1 MSAETFPTPFV
12 YDISILME
20 IMDEFLSAV
29 INGDDANLSAE
40 AQRVRDLLPPSWE
53 QMVMVELPAPTEK
66 DPETAI
72 WKVDG
77 HEVQAMYVKGYSP
90 EVWVK
95 NVRTAVR
102 DPRGVALALL
112 AATDRNP

>member
-1 MSAETFPTPFV
+1 MTETYPTPFV

-20 IMDEFLSAV
+20 VMDEFLSAV
-29 INGDDANLSAE
+29 MNGDDATLSAD

-53 QMVMVELPAPTEK
+53 QMVMVQLPAPNEE
-66 DPETAI
+66 DLETKI

-95 NVRTAVR
+95 NVRAAVR

-112 AATDRNP
+112 AATDRMP